1 MCATFR
7 ILTSVLEQ
15 WIKENKN
22 IRLYEIQ
29 NYLMN
34 SDSRES
40 ITINQKDQ
48 WTEMEQSIQAA
59 LMDSNNNNS
68 VEITQNIDNA
78 GVQGLDVREVDNDM
92 ISVNTINIDYGE
104 DSEIGEKNDKKVPNK
119 PAQLTEEAIRKLEEE
134 FYRHDLAIKQIAQDL
149 NIDVSWIQKYVKD
162 HHETVKQKKSGYNV
176 IQATDWGSNHKEE
189 FNSSFGTESNKACAI
204 AWKSLSEPDKQK
216 YEEKT
221 SLEEMKEVQFDYI
234 ENSRKRHAQ
243 AQSDI
248 NNIKNTICCMEKKC
262 GLEVAMLIVPSRSND
277 SFSSTFIGTNSGEAF
292 FSASPE
298 MYPLLDKFEIFSKN
312 RYLEQTGQ
320 IVTPP
325 AKRIKRELSTTPNST
340 SKYNDLS
347 HSPIVVSS
355 THRNINSADVKAR
368 VRAILRARYNSAL
381 GTEGLIIP
389 YKKWKDHQGEIEVI
403 GWPSDVPFDDF
414 GVLKVAQK
422 KQILDCLYNISFRK
436 KDDKIVLN

>member
-1 MCATFR
+1 MDKRKQKHKVVRNSELPNEF
-7 ILTSVLEQ
+7 EQ
-15 WIKENKN
+15 INHQESIINHEEAML
-22 IRLYEIQ
+22 ID
-29 NYLMN
+29 

-104 DSEIGEKNDKKVPNK
+104 DSEIGEKNDK
-119 PAQLTEEAIRKLEEE
+119 
-134 FYRHDLAIKQIAQDL
+134 
-149 NIDVSWIQKYVKD
+149 KD